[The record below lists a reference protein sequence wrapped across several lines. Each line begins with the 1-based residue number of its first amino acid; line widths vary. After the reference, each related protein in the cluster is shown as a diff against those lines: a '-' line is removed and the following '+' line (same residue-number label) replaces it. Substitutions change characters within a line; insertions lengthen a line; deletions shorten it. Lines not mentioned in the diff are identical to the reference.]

1 MYITQSL
8 SLTCFK
14 MDGTAI
20 LNLSSWW
27 VLISGGSRGGAW
39 GTWAPLFSGSG
50 WPPPHPPSPLILKV
64 WIYHC
69 SFRSSVVGV
78 HDPYH
83 VLNVTHFWVR
93 SHYFPLFN
101 RFNTPCSF
109 SFIRIFIMVLII
121 TGRVP
126 YLQLVENKLISGM
139 NTELSPWGASLGVWT
154 PSIVSSLTP

>member
-1 MYITQSL
+1 MCITQSL

-39 GTWAPLFSGSG
+39 GTWAPLFPGSG
-50 WPPPHPPSPLILKV
+50 WPPPPPPPLILKV

-101 RFNTPCSF
+101 RFHTPCSF